1 MHAQAKGF
9 VLRFAAPAFGD
20 KAAPLDA
27 HASTREGRADGEQL
41 RLVVRPQATTPEAER
56 EQQPIVTPF
65 VVLTYSGRIDN
76 REEIAHSLGRPRLVW
91 ATDGVLFA
99 EAYATW
105 GEQFPAKVLGEYSVA
120 LLDRFHGRLVA
131 ARDSLGLGRLFRY
144 DEAGAIW
151 LASSLEMLLG
161 ALPKR
166 PTFDRRGLA
175 EYIAGGGVLTS
186 GRTIYDGIR
195 EVPAAHVL
203 THNGRAAVV
212 QRYWQPDPERRL
224 ALRGAGEYD
233 EAFRCLLFAGVRASL
248 RSNTPVWSDLSGGL
262 DSSAVT
268 AAAALLER
276 SGSGT
281 GSSLTNGLGAFSVC
295 MSDTLDTPAGNQ
307 DESESREEFLAAYPI
322 EQHRVDV
329 DQHPLFD
336 HHESP
341 SSHPAKTILYR
352 PIADAAAK
360 LFAFYRV
367 GTHLTGRGGNQLFC
381 GDGFPPLHLTD
392 LFRGLRWS
400 RWLREASE
408 WVGPGQGSYWKLLW
422 NAGAGASVSQSPSPS
437 TGKMPRWLAPGF
449 IDQVRA
455 AEQEPWRAVPRL
467 YDSPARELQYRS
479 ILHTANIARFIRV
492 ADERHPLLYRPL
504 VEFALALPWEH
515 LLRPDQDR
523 IIQRRALRGI
533 LPERIRLRTAK
544 GSSTS
549 SLLLRGL
556 RESWPKLQPLTH
568 GRRLAQIDL
577 VHPPAFQAAC
587 DRLRHGLLADQL
599 RYITAAL
606 SLEIW
611 LRANATSQRDVPLV
625 TFFSAPQT
633 QPCVIR
639 SRGRMSDLTN
649 Q

>member
-76 REEIAHSLGRPRLVW
+76 REEIAHRLGRPRLVW

-105 GEQFPAKVLGEYSVA
+105 GDQFPAKVIGEYAVA
-120 LLDRFHGRLVA
+120 VLDRFHGRLVA
-131 ARDSLGLGRLFRY
+131 ARDSLGIGRLFRY
-144 DEAGAIW
+144 DDAGAIW

-166 PTFDRRGLA
+166 PAFDRRGLA
-175 EYIAGGGVLTS
+175 EYVAGGGVLTS

-203 THNGRAAVV
+203 THNGRAAVMR
-212 QRYWQPDPERRL
+212 RYWQPDPERRL
-224 ALRGAGEYD
+224 ELRGAGEYD
-233 EAFRCLLFAGVRASL
+233 EAFRCLLFAAVRTSL
-248 RSNTPVWSDLSGGL
+248 RSHTPVWSDLSGGL

-281 GSSLTNGLGAFSVC
+281 GSSLTNGLGAFSIS
-295 MSDTLDTPAGNQ
+295 MSG
-307 DESESREEFLAAYPI
+307 ESEFREEFLAAYPI

-329 DQHPLFD
+329 DHLPLFD
-336 HHESP
+336 RYEAP
-341 SSHPAKTILYR
+341 SCHPSKTILYR

-360 LFAFYRV
+360 LFAFHRV

-381 GDGFPPLHLTD
+381 GDAFPLPQPRWTRW
-392 LFRGLRWS
+392 FRDA
-400 RWLREASE
+400 REWMRA
-408 WVGPGQGSYWKLLW
+408 GQRR
-422 NAGAGASVSQSPSPS
+422 
-437 TGKMPRWLAPGF
+437 KMPRWLAPGF
-449 IDQVRA
+449 VDQVRA
-455 AEQEPWRAVPRL
+455 AEQDPWRERPPL
-467 YDSPARELQYRS
+467 YDSPTRERQYRS
-479 ILHTANIARFIRV
+479 ILKTANAARFIRV

-515 LLRPDQDR
+515 LLRADQDR
-523 IIQRRALRGI
+523 VIQRRSLRGI
-533 LPERIRLRTAK
+533 LPERIRLRTSK
-544 GSSTS
+544 GSNPS

-556 RESWPKLQPLTH
+556 RESWPKLQPLTF
-568 GRRLAQIDL
+568 GRRLAQLDL
-577 VHPPAFQAAC
+577 VQPAAFQAAC
-587 DRLRHGLLADQL
+587 ERLRHGFVADQR

-606 SLEIW
+606 SLEMW
-611 LRANATSQRDVPLV
+611 LRANATPQRDAPLA
-625 TFFSAPQT
+625 TFFSLPNAQL
-633 QPCVIR
+633 CVIR
-639 SRGRMSDLTN
+639 ARGRMSDLTN

>member
-99 EAYATW
+99 EAYAAW
-105 GEQFPAKVLGEYSVA
+105 GEQFPAKVIGEYAVA

-131 ARDSLGLGRLFRY
+131 ARDSLGIGRLFRY
-144 DEAGAIW
+144 EEAGAIW

-175 EYIAGGGVLTS
+175 EYVAGGGVLTS

-195 EVPAAHVL
+195 EVPAAHVI

-212 QRYWQPDPERRL
+212 RRYWQPDPERRL
-224 ALRGAGEYD
+224 TLRGAGEYD
-233 EAFRCLLFAGVRASL
+233 EAFRCLLFAAVRPSL
-248 RSNTPVWSDLSGGL
+248 RSNTAVWSDLSGGL
-262 DSSAVT
+262 DSAAVT

-281 GSSLTNGLGAFSVC
+281 GSSLTNGLGAFSVA
-295 MSDTLDTPAGNQ
+295 MS
-307 DESESREEFLAAYPI
+307 DESEFRDEFLAAYPI
-322 EQHRVDV
+322 EHHRVDV
-329 DQHPLFD
+329 DHHPLFE
-336 HHESP
+336 HYEAP
-341 SSHPAKTILYR
+341 SCHPSKSILYR

-360 LFAFYRV
+360 LFTFYRV

-381 GDGFPPLHLTD
+381 GERFPPPQP
-392 LFRGLRWS
+392 RWT
-400 RWLREASE
+400 RWFQRS
-408 WVGPGQGSYWKLLW
+408 
-422 NAGAGASVSQSPSPS
+422 
-437 TGKMPRWLAPGF
+437 KMPRWLAPGF
-449 IDQVRA
+449 VDQVRA
-455 AEQEPWRAVPRL
+455 SEQDPWPAGPRL
-467 YDSPARELQYRS
+467 YDDPARERQYRS
-479 ILHTANIARFIRV
+479 ILRTANVARFIRV
-492 ADERHPLLYRPL
+492 ADERQPLLYRPL

-523 IIQRRALRGI
+523 VIQRRSLRGI
-533 LPERIRLRTAK
+533 LPERIRLRTSK
-544 GSSTS
+544 GSNTS

-556 RESWPKLQPLTH
+556 RESWPKLQPLTF
-568 GRRLAQIDL
+568 GRRLAQLDL
-577 VHPPAFQAAC
+577 VQPQPFQAAC
-587 DRLRHGLLADQL
+587 ERLRHGLVADQL

-611 LRANATSQRDVPLV
+611 LRANATPQRDAPLA
-625 TFFSAPQT
+625 TFFSLPVLNLVSLGHVAKCP
-633 QPCVIR
+633 I
-639 SRGRMSDLTN
+639 
-649 Q
+649 